1 MTAFTQ
7 DKIFKNVNQEDARIL
22 LNILGI
28 ESENIKIW
36 TKELRLLDPKDYRPD
51 ILLELD
57 NENLIIE
64 LQSKIVDDDFS
75 ARGLTYVAIAN
86 RDKENNKE
94 VNLMVLSSIEDSKT
108 IKYSYNRQ
116 NDFVYNVVSLRD
128 LDIEEI
134 INNIEPKIKNN
145 EEINGHDLVLYAL
158 LPIIDIE
165 HLDEHIKRVTFNLL
179 NLKGYSISLKELSM
193 GIEWL
198 LVDNYVTDEEL
209 RNILCDALGEKMS
222 LIYEYGDRKEKN
234 GIKEGRKEG
243 MEDVIKSLLKSGM
256 SCEDISQRIN
266 KPLNEIYEIA
276 DKL

>member
-7 DKIFKNVNQEDARIL
+7 DKIFKNVNQEDAKIL

-36 TKELRLLDPKDYRPD
+36 TKELRLLDPKDYKPD

-64 LQSKIVDDDFS
+64 LQSRIIDNDFS

-94 VNLMVLSSIEDSKT
+94 VNLMVLSSVENTKT
-108 IKYSYNRQ
+108 IKYNYNHQ
-116 NDFVYNVVSLRD
+116 NDFVFNVVSLKD

-145 EEINGHDLVLYAL
+145 EKINGHDLVLYAL
-158 LPIIDIE
+158 LPLIDIK
-165 HLDEHIKRVTFNLL
+165 HLEEHIERVTYNLL
-179 NLKGYSISLKELSM
+179 NLKGFSISLKELSL

-209 RNILCDALGEKMS
+209 RNILCDALGDKMS

-234 GIKEGRKEG
+234 GRKEG
-243 MEDVIKSLLKSGM
+243 IEDVIKSLLKSGM
-256 SCEDISQRIN
+256 TCEDISQRID
-266 KPLNEIYEIA
+266 KPVNEIYEIA
-276 DKL
+276 NKLK